1 MALLAQPTAR
11 GIRPEKELVGG
22 NDSAAWEF
30 FLQQATTA
38 PGTPHRPHTPRRPCN
53 ALHLH
58 NDAAAAPTALQ
69 LPNCGTECYLADE
82 SRLA

>member
-11 GIRPEKELVGG
+11 RIGPEKVLVGG

-38 PGTPHRPHTPRRPCN
+38 PGAVSTSSTEYQMG
-53 ALHLH
+53 LHGVL
-58 NDAAAAPTALQ
+58 
-69 LPNCGTECYLADE
+69 
-82 SRLA
+82 